1 MRPERSGLEVRER
14 AEGTS
19 GDRSAKSGEGVEVEA
34 GVVEVAEVEVEVSV
48 EVEVA
53 GEAGVRSGA
62 GEVGKIWPV
71 GWEKE
76 AGVSASAA
84 KAVWAKAKDRRIEG

>member
-1 MRPERSGLEVRER
+1 LEVRER
-14 AEGTS
+14 AEGIS
-19 GDRSAKSGEGVEVEA
+19 GDRSAKSGEGAEEVGA
-34 GVVEVAEVEVEVSV
+34 EVEVSV

-53 GEAGVRSGA
+53 GEAGVRAGA

-76 AGVSASAA
+76 AGASTSAA
-84 KAVWAKAKDRRIEG
+84 KAVRAKVKDRRIEG

>member
-1 MRPERSGLEVRER
+1 MEVRER

-19 GDRSAKSGEGVEVEA
+19 GDRSAKSGEGEEVGAVE
-34 GVVEVAEVEVEVSV
+34 EVSV

-71 GWEKE
+71 EWEKE
-76 AGVSASAA
+76 AGASASAA
-84 KAVWAKAKDRRIEG
+84 KAVRAKVKDRRIES